1 MANTQLPKLSADE
14 KKKALEKA
22 QEMRSQRKN
31 IREMLKRGNMTLKEI
46 LDNPDDE
53 VLGRMRVAYLL
64 ASLPRV
70 GKTTAQKI
78 MDDIGIDQARRV
90 QGLGKRQKEALL
102 ERFGNRA

>member
-1 MANTQLPKLSADE
+1 MKLPELSVSE

-22 QEMRSQRKN
+22 QEMRSRRRD
-31 IREMLKRGNMTLKEI
+31 IREKLKKGSMTLSEI
-46 LDNPDDE
+46 LANPDDE
-53 VLGRMRVAYLL
+53 VLGKMRVAYLL

-78 MDDIGIDQARRV
+78 MDEIGIDQARRV

-102 ERFGNRA
+102 ERFGQKG